1 MSLLTNECGIP
12 LREAHHE
19 SKKSMEYSSQIK
31 AIMFDLDD
39 TLIHSTIDFMKLKR
53 KTIDFYSSLG
63 VSPDTLSQNMKTHE
77 ILQKATSVLRKT
89 GYTPRE
95 ILCIVKKTSIL
106 WNQIEIENVSS
117 TCAVQ
122 GAKKTLTIL
131 KKQNYDVGVVTRS
144 CRRYALKALKLTG
157 LLEFVDVI
165 VARDDCEKDKPNPEP
180 LVQAMKAV
188 GSKAE
193 ETIMIGD
200 SITDFLCSKNA
211 GVRFIGILHE
221 DDHLMNL
228 ERNTFVET
236 IQDLK
241 YLVDLLT

>member
-1 MSLLTNECGIP
+1 MYLLTDECGIP
-12 LREAHHE
+12 LREAYPE
-19 SKKSMEYSSQIK
+19 SKKSIEYKSQIK
-31 AIMFDLDD
+31 AVMFDLDD

-63 VSPDTLSQNMKTHE
+63 ISPDTLFPNMKTHE
-77 ILQKATSVLRKT
+77 ILQKATSMLQKK

-106 WNQIEIENVSS
+106 WNQIELENISS
-117 TCAVQ
+117 TCPIE
-122 GAKKTLTIL
+122 GAKKTLTTL
-131 KKQNYDVGVVTRS
+131 KKQS
-144 CRRYALKALKLTG
+144 RRYALKALKLTG

-165 VARDDCEKDKPNPEP
+165 VARDDCEKDKPDPEP
-180 LVQAMKAV
+180 LVHAMKAV

-221 DDHLMNL
+221 DDGLKNL
-228 ERNTFVET
+228 KRNMCVET
-236 IQDLK
+236 IQDLR
-241 YLVDLLT
+241 DLIDVLT